1 MAENIVF
8 IVDEKIESE
17 DRKFNFI
24 DFGIHDN
31 ITMTDISIEKSPTG
45 KDYMSFTFTSEDGK
59 VLNKTEWQPTIKE
72 DQGHDVLL
80 SKIKNQAKRIKHIMA
95 RYMSEDAT
103 KVTYNYDNWVTYA
116 KEVKAK
122 LDPVKGTSKMRIK
135 AVYDNKGYVSLPNY
149 VPFIESMAI
158 PKSDSK
164 LEILSN
170 DKKERPQQTGDVEVA
185 TSNPFDTP
193 VASPNAGAMVATPP
207 VNNDLPF

>member
-24 DFGIHDN
+24 DFGIHEN
-31 ITMTDISIEKSPTG
+31 VTLTEIKIEKSPTG
-45 KDYMSFTFTSEDGK
+45 KDFLALTFTSEDGK
-59 VLNKTEWQPTIKE
+59 QLTKTEWQPTIKD
-72 DQGHDVLL
+72 DQGHDILL
-80 SKIKNQAKRIKHIMA
+80 SKIKNQAIRVKHIMTK
-95 RYMSEDAT
+95 YMPEEDT
-103 KVTYNYDNWVTYA
+103 KVEYNYDQWIKYA
-116 KEVKAK
+116 SAVKAK

-135 AVYDNKGYVSLPNY
+135 ATYDTKGYVTLPNY

-158 PKSDSK
+158 PTADSE

-170 DKKERPQQTGDVEVA
+170 DKRERPQSNGDVEVK

-193 VASPNAGAMVATPP
+193 VVESSTVAQPP
-207 VNNDLPF
+207 ANNDLPF